1 MKTVTRSLLLSYSP
15 LSSDQLVEFYC
26 RRSAVIAVIYSKYVE
41 LCITKYEYY
50 TFPNMEMTIVTL
62 PYLMKMF

>member
-1 MKTVTRSLLLSYSP
+1 M
-15 LSSDQLVEFYC
+15 SSDQLVEFYY
-26 RRSAVIAVIYSKYVE
+26 RRSEVIAVIYSKYVE

-50 TFPNMEMTIVTL
+50 TFPNMETTIVTL